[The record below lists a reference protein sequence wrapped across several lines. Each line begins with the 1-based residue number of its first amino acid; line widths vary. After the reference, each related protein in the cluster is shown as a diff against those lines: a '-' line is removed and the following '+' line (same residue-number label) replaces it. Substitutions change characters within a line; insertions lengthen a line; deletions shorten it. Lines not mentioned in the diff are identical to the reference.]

1 MRIRQISDRTIEIG
15 DRRSPGGRETC
26 PCGRQY
32 PRRTYATNPRLRRL
46 DLRAGQLDRR
56 DLPRIDSRLNDS
68 REVIGHLEQLDREVL
83 PLLGREYDGERRRRL
98 RDNIEPHRFQ
108 ITARKGVV
116 RVGNRSA
123 ASGLPSKW

>member
-1 MRIRQISDRTIEIG
+1 MVEVTNPPITTVASG
-15 DRRSPGGRETC
+15 
-26 PCGRQY
+26 
-32 PRRTYATNPRLRRL
+32 RRTSEPVPDESINGTSPSAVVIAVNNTGRSLRR
-46 DLRAGQLDRR
+46 A
-56 DLPRIDSRLNDS
+56 PRIDSRLNDS
-68 REVIGHLEQLDREVL
+68 REVICHLEQLDREVL

-123 ASGLPSKW
+123 PSGLPSKR

>member
-1 MRIRQISDRTIEIG
+1 MVEV
-15 DRRSPGGRETC
+15 
-26 PCGRQY
+26 
-32 PRRTYATNPRLRRL
+32 TNPPITTVASGRCTSEPVPDESINGTSPSAVVIAVNNTGRSLRR
-46 DLRAGQLDRR
+46 A
-56 DLPRIDSRLNDS
+56 PRIDSRLNDS
-68 REVIGHLEQLDREVL
+68 REVICHLEQLDREVL

-123 ASGLPSKW
+123 PSGLPSKR